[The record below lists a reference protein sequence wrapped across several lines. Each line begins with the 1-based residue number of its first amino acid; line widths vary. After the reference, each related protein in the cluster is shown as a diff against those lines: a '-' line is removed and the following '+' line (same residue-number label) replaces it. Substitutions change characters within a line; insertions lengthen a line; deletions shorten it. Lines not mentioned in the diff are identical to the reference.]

1 MMDATFL
8 YPFGFHPYL
17 QTMTPDIR
25 REAKSLRRRDVG
37 PIKYYFIDFGL
48 SSRFDDGDVD
58 RLVTGRI
65 CQQDVP
71 ELSDTVPYDP
81 FAADVYLLG
90 DAYKRAFIEVW
101 KPTLSVIK
109 PDLRILRNTSTFNS

>member
-37 PIKYYFIDFGL
+37 PIKYYFIDFGI
-48 SSRFDDGDVD
+48 SSKFDESNTN
-58 RLVTGRI
+58 RLVSGRDGLD
-65 CQQDVP
+65 QQVP
-71 ELSDTVPYDP
+71 ELRLQNTYDP
-81 FAADVYLLG
+81 FPLDVFILG
-90 DAYKRAFIEVW
+90 NVYNNLFLGVRVHI
-101 KPTLSVIK
+101 
-109 PDLRILRNTSTFNS
+109 